1 MDGKSRIIVG
11 LVFVGAVAA
20 TVWMFGRDRDRTP
33 IPAAT
38 VEVPDIPGASLLEG
52 LDGYNYPVTANAEA
66 QRWFNQGMVLTWG
79 FNHDAASRSFLMG
92 TAADPDCA
100 MCWWGAA
107 LVLGPH
113 VNAPMAP
120 EDVPRAWA
128 RIQNALKLVDRVT
141 PRERA
146 YIEALAA
153 RYAEQSGDDR
163 SALDQSW
170 ADAIAAVVEQY
181 PEDLDAATLHAE
193 ALMDLQPWDYYDAAG
208 APRGRTLEIVAALE
222 SVMSR
227 DPTHPGAL
235 HLYIHAVE
243 ASNAPERGVVA
254 ADRLREV
261 LPGAGHLVHMPAH
274 IYTRVGRYH
283 DAMLANQN
291 AIAADDAYLALCRP
305 APGVY
310 PLGYVPHNH
319 HYLWWA
325 ASMQGASETAL
336 AAADE
341 TAKRAWIP
349 ELIREPALVS
359 LQDFWVT
366 PLKARVQFGRWE
378 QVLATPAPPAD
389 LAYPMAIWHFAQG
402 MAKARTGAVDA
413 AATHLDALA
422 KAAADPAFEAML
434 IGPQHALSTTLQ
446 IAERLLAGT
455 LAAQADDPAAA
466 VAAFEQGVALEDGAA
481 YFEPPLWHVPVRQTL
496 GAALLASDRAA
507 DAEAVYREDLRRNP
521 ENGWSLRGLEQSLRR
536 QGRDADADAVKA
548 RFDAAW
554 AKADVPLE
562 SSRI

>member
-1 MDGKSRIIVG
+1 MNKHRIAAAAL
-11 LVFVGAVAA
+11 LVAVVAGFA
-20 TVWMFGRDRDRTP
+20 WYLQSAGRR
-33 IPAAT
+33 PAETAEAPPPPT
-38 VEVPDIPGASLLEG
+38 IPGASMLEG
-52 LDGYNYPVTANAEA
+52 LEGYDYPVTANAEA

-79 FNHDAASRSFLMG
+79 FNHDAAARSFLMG
-92 TAADPDCA
+92 TAADPGCA

-128 RIQNALKLVDRVT
+128 RLQNALKRVDTVT

-146 YIEALAA
+146 YIQALAA

-163 SALDQSW
+163 SALDKAW
-170 ADAIAAVVEQY
+170 AEAIGQVVAQY
-181 PEDLDAATLHAE
+181 PDDLDAATLYAE
-193 ALMDLQPWDYYDAAG
+193 ALMDLQPWDYYDADG
-208 APRGRTLEIVAALE
+208 RPRGRTPEIIAILEA
-222 SVMSR
+222 VMAR
-227 DPTHPGAL
+227 DSGHPGAL

-243 ASNAPERGVVA
+243 ASDAPERGVAA

-283 DAMLANQN
+283 DAVVANQN
-291 AIAADDAYLALCRP
+291 AIEADDAYLALCRP

-325 ASMQGASETAL
+325 ASMQGAGETAL

-349 ELIREPALVS
+349 ELIREPTLIA

-366 PLKARVQFGRWE
+366 PLKARVQFGRWDE
-378 QVLATPAPPAD
+378 LLATPAPPED
-389 LAYPMAIWHFAQG
+389 LAYPTAMWHFARG
-402 MAKARTGAVDA
+402 MAHARTGDVDA
-413 AATHLDALA
+413 AAQHLEALST
-422 KAAADPAFEAML
+422 AAADPAFEALM
-434 IGPQHALSTTLQ
+434 IGPQHPLSTTLR

-455 LAAQADDPAAA
+455 LAVQVGDGDAAI
-466 VAAFEQGVALEDGAA
+466 AAFEQGVALEDAAA
-481 YFEPPLWHVPVRQTL
+481 YFEPPLWHAPVRQTL
-496 GAALLASDRAA
+496 GAALLADGRTA

-521 ENGWSLRGLEQSLRR
+521 ENGWSLYGLERSLRA
-536 QGRDADADAVKA
+536 QGREADADAA
-548 RFDAAW
+548 RVRFEAAW
-554 AKADVPLE
+554 SRADVRLDA
-562 SSRI
+562 SRI